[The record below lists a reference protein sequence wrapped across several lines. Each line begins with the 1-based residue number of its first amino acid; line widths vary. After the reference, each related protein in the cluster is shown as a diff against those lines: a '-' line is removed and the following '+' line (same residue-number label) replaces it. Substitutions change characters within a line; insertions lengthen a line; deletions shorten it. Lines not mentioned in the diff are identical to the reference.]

1 MEKLSKYSA
10 EIKTEVLEICETFGL
25 GSFLGISSING
36 SKVPQGYLLVKF
48 DTNMGRYHHYFNVK
62 NQYVK
67 KDIDIE
73 PDFKLNPVQWV
84 DWNMKTFGNS
94 FIDAAIL
101 WQKKEIERIQR
112 LLEKHLERQT
122 KK

>member
-101 WQKKEIERIQR
+101 WQKKR
-112 LLEKHLERQT
+112 LREYRDF
-122 KK
+122 